1 MSQTT
6 LRLRLGL
13 RREVLILLPVA
24 LLLLVLISTFTL
36 FAFRQAISLLAEER
50 RGEAARIAQRL
61 AETIS
66 EGALPSLEALRF
78 SAPQATRIALV
89 DAAGLP
95 VLEVGAFPSGDLL
108 EPLADRELAEPL
120 GLGPGEPEPE
130 FVIGIAPATWQGRRH
145 FVRVDLVARR
155 LAGQQRSLRVL
166 SWVVLTIDVALTVLV
181 LLFLRHL
188 LTPYETMLERAR
200 QLGPGE
206 GESEDEATFLV
217 STFERA
223 LEALSKPPAPAAEDD
238 IAALERTLGPSLE
251 SGLLLLDRQG
261 TVLALNRIGAQ
272 LLGIEQPA
280 PGTPLADALAVHPSV
295 RDVVGEAVA
304 RGRTVQRRELEIGI
318 DGGVRT
324 LGLTVHP
331 LRADDGSTR
340 GSFVLFADLTETR
353 RRAEEEKLAASLV
366 QVGELAAGVAHE
378 MRNSLATLRGYLT
391 LVERAP
397 DEDSITDFISE
408 IRRESDHLQRVLE
421 DFLSFARPGSTRM
434 EAIDLETVVRRAA
447 ADPALG
453 GFEVRVERDEG
464 IETEIKG
471 DAQLLE
477 RAVRNLLHNA
487 AEAERGIDRGGPLA
501 VRLSASGEGLELA
514 IEDRGPGLAP
524 EVRDR
529 LFQPFASA
537 SAGGVGLGLAL
548 SRRIVDLHGG
558 RLTLEDRRAGGTR
571 ARLLFPAGGIATKS
585 NGSSAGESP
594 EPPPASAES
603 P

>member
-24 LLLLVLISTFTL
+24 LFLLVLISTFTL

-50 RGEAARIAQRL
+50 RDEAARIAQRL

-66 EGALPSLEALRF
+66 EGALPSFEALPLQ
-78 SAPQATRIALV
+78 APHSSRIALV

-95 VLEVGAFPSGDLL
+95 VLEVGSFPSGDLL
-108 EPLADRELAEPL
+108 APFADRDLAEPL

-130 FVIGIAPATWQGRRH
+130 FVVGIAPATWQGRRH
-145 FVRVDLVARR
+145 FVRVDLAARR
-155 LAGQQRSLRVL
+155 LAGQQRGLRVL

-200 QLGPGE
+200 QLGPG
-206 GESEDEATFLV
+206 GDDSEDEATFLV

-223 LEALSKPPAPAAEDD
+223 LEALARPPEPSGEDD

-261 TVLALNRIGAQ
+261 RVLALNRIGAQ
-272 LLGIEQPA
+272 LLDIEQPA
-280 PGTPLADALAVHPSV
+280 PGTALVDALAVHPSV
-295 RDVVGEAVA
+295 RDVIGHAVA
-304 RGRTVQRRELEIGI
+304 DGRTVQRQELEIEIGRT
-318 DGGVRT
+318 VRT

-331 LRADDGSTR
+331 LRRDDGSIR

-353 RRAEEEKLAASLV
+353 RRAEEEKLATSLV

-397 DEDSITDFISE
+397 DEESITDFMSE

-421 DFLSFARPGSTRM
+421 DFLSFARPGTTRM
-434 EAIDLETVVRRAA
+434 EEIDLETVVRRAA

-453 GFEVRVERDEG
+453 GFEVRVERAAG
-464 IETEIKG
+464 IVTEIKG

-477 RAVRNLLHNA
+477 RAVRNLLYNA
-487 AEAERGIDRGGPLA
+487 AEAERGVDRAGPLA
-501 VRLSASGEGLELA
+501 ARLGPSPDGLELA
-514 IEDRGPGLAP
+514 IEDRGPGIPA
-524 EVRDR
+524 EIRDR
-529 LFQPFASA
+529 LFQPFA

-558 RLTLEDRRAGGTR
+558 RLTLDDRPGGGTR
-571 ARLLFPAGGIATKS
+571 ARLVFPAGGNATKG
-585 NGSSAGESP
+585 N
-594 EPPPASAES
+594 EPAPAES
-603 P
+603 RQPPSSPAGTH

>member
-24 LLLLVLISTFTL
+24 LFLLVLISTFTL

-50 RGEAARIAQRL
+50 RDEAARIAQRL

-66 EGALPSLEALRF
+66 EGALPSFEALPLQ
-78 SAPQATRIALV
+78 APHSSRIALV
-89 DAAGLP
+89 DATGLP
-95 VLEVGAFPSGDLL
+95 VLEVGSFPSGDLL
-108 EPLADRELAEPL
+108 APFADRDLAEPL

-130 FVIGIAPATWQGRRH
+130 FVVGIAPATWQGRRH
-145 FVRVDLVARR
+145 FVRVDLAARR
-155 LAGQQRSLRVL
+155 LAGQQRGLRVL

-200 QLGPGE
+200 QLGPG
-206 GESEDEATFLV
+206 GDDSEDEATFLV

-223 LEALSKPPAPAAEDD
+223 LEALARPPEPSGEDD

-261 TVLALNRIGAQ
+261 RVLALNRIGAQ
-272 LLGIEQPA
+272 LLDIEQPA
-280 PGTPLADALAVHPSV
+280 PGTALVDALAVHPSV
-295 RDVVGEAVA
+295 RDVIGHAVA
-304 RGRTVQRRELEIGI
+304 DGRTVQRQELEIEIGRT
-318 DGGVRT
+318 VRT

-331 LRADDGSTR
+331 LRRDDGSIR

-353 RRAEEEKLAASLV
+353 RRAEEEKLATSLV

-397 DEDSITDFISE
+397 DEESITDFMSE

-421 DFLSFARPGSTRM
+421 DFLSFARPGTTRM
-434 EAIDLETVVRRAA
+434 EEIDLETVVRRAA

-453 GFEVRVERDEG
+453 GFEVRVERAAG
-464 IETEIKG
+464 IVTEIKG

-477 RAVRNLLHNA
+477 RAVRNLLYNA
-487 AEAERGIDRGGPLA
+487 AEAERGVDRAGPLA
-501 VRLSASGEGLELA
+501 ARLGPSPDGLELA
-514 IEDRGPGLAP
+514 IEDRGPGIPA
-524 EVRDR
+524 EIRDR
-529 LFQPFASA
+529 LFQPFA

-558 RLTLEDRRAGGTR
+558 RLTLDDRPGGGTR
-571 ARLLFPAGGIATKS
+571 ARLVFPAGGNATKG
-585 NGSSAGESP
+585 N
-594 EPPPASAES
+594 EPAPAES
-603 P
+603 RQLPSSPAGTH

>member
-24 LLLLVLISTFTL
+24 LFLLVLISTFTL

-50 RGEAARIAQRL
+50 RDEAARIAQRL

-66 EGALPSLEALRF
+66 EGALPSFEALPLQ
-78 SAPQATRIALV
+78 APHSSRIALV

-95 VLEVGAFPSGDLL
+95 VLEVGSFPSGDLL
-108 EPLADRELAEPL
+108 APFADRDLAEPL

-130 FVIGIAPATWQGRRH
+130 FVVGIAPATWQGRRH
-145 FVRVDLVARR
+145 FVRVDLAARR
-155 LAGQQRSLRVL
+155 LAGQQRGLRVL

-200 QLGPGE
+200 QFGPG
-206 GESEDEATFLV
+206 GDDSEDEATFLV

-223 LEALSKPPAPAAEDD
+223 LEALARPPEPSGEDD

-261 TVLALNRIGAQ
+261 RVLALNRIGAQ
-272 LLGIEQPA
+272 LLDIEQPA
-280 PGTPLADALAVHPSV
+280 PGTALVDALAVHPSV
-295 RDVVGEAVA
+295 RDVIGHAVA
-304 RGRTVQRRELEIGI
+304 DGRTVQRQELEIEIGRT
-318 DGGVRT
+318 VRT

-331 LRADDGSTR
+331 LRRDDGSIR

-353 RRAEEEKLAASLV
+353 RRAEEEKLATSLV

-397 DEDSITDFISE
+397 DEESITDFMSE

-421 DFLSFARPGSTRM
+421 DFLSFARPGTTRM
-434 EAIDLETVVRRAA
+434 EEIDLETVVRRAA

-453 GFEVRVERDEG
+453 GFEVRVERAAG
-464 IETEIKG
+464 IVTEIKG

-477 RAVRNLLHNA
+477 RAVRNLLYNA
-487 AEAERGIDRGGPLA
+487 AEAERGVDRAGPLA
-501 VRLSASGEGLELA
+501 ARLGPSPDGLELA
-514 IEDRGPGLAP
+514 IEDRGPGIPA
-524 EVRDR
+524 EIRDR
-529 LFQPFASA
+529 LFQPFA

-558 RLTLEDRRAGGTR
+558 RLTLDDRPGGGTR
-571 ARLLFPAGGIATKS
+571 ARLVFPAGGNATKG
-585 NGSSAGESP
+585 N
-594 EPPPASAES
+594 EPAPAES
-603 P
+603 RQPPSSPAGTH

>member
-24 LLLLVLISTFTL
+24 LFLLVLISTFTL

-50 RGEAARIAQRL
+50 REEAARIAQRL
-61 AETIS
+61 AETVS
-66 EGALPSLEALRF
+66 EGALPSLDALLLQ
-78 SAPQATRIALV
+78 APQSTRIALV
-89 DAAGLP
+89 DTSGLP
-95 VLEVGAFPSGDLL
+95 VLEVGSFPSGDLL
-108 EPLADRELAEPL
+108 APLADREPTEPL
-120 GLGPGEPEPE
+120 GLGPGEPEPD
-130 FVIGIAPATWQGRRH
+130 FVVGIAPATWQGRRH
-145 FVRVDLVARR
+145 FVRVDLAARR
-155 LAGQQRSLRVL
+155 LAGQQRGLRVL

-200 QLGPGE
+200 QLGRRGD
-206 GESEDEATFLV
+206 ESEDEATFLV

-223 LEALSKPPAPAAEDD
+223 LEALAQPPERGGEDD

-261 TVLALNRIGAQ
+261 RVLALNRIGAQ
-272 LLGIEQPA
+272 LLDIEQPP
-280 PGTPLADALAVHPSV
+280 PGTALAEALAVHPSV
-295 RDVVGEAVA
+295 RDVIGQAVA
-304 RGRTVQRRELEIGI
+304 DGRTVQRQELEIEI
-318 DGGVRT
+318 AQAVRT

-331 LRADDGSTR
+331 LRRDDGSIR

-397 DEDSITDFISE
+397 DEGSITDFMSE

-421 DFLSFARPGSTRM
+421 DFLSFARPGTTRM
-434 EAIDLETVVRRAA
+434 EEIDLEIVVRRAA

-453 GFEVRVERDEG
+453 GFEVRVERAEG
-464 IETEIKG
+464 AVTEIKG

-487 AEAERGIDRGGPLA
+487 AEAERGIDRAGPLTA
-501 VRLSASGEGLELA
+501 RLESSPDGLELA
-514 IEDRGPGLAP
+514 IQDRGPGIPA
-524 EVRDR
+524 EIRER
-529 LFQPFASA
+529 LFQPFA

-558 RLTLEDRRAGGTR
+558 RLTLEDRPGGGTR
-571 ARLLFPAGGIATKS
+571 ARILFPVGGIATKG
-585 NGSSAGESP
+585 NEASP
-594 EPPPASAES
+594 AEPRQPPSASARTR
-603 P
+603 

>member
-24 LLLLVLISTFTL
+24 LFLLVLISTFTL

-50 RGEAARIAQRL
+50 RDEAARIAQRL
-61 AETIS
+61 AETVS
-66 EGALPSLEALRF
+66 EGALPPVEVLRLQ
-78 SAPQATRIALV
+78 APQATRIALV
-89 DAAGLP
+89 DAGGLP
-95 VLEVGAFPSGDLL
+95 VLEVGSFPSGDLL
-108 EPLADRELAEPL
+108 APLADRELAEPL
-120 GLGPGEPEPE
+120 GLGPGEPETD
-130 FVIGIAPATWQGRRH
+130 FVVGLAPATWQGRRH
-145 FVRVDLVARR
+145 FVRVDLGARR

-166 SWVVLTIDVALTVLV
+166 SWVVLTIDLALTVLV

-200 QLGPGE
+200 QLGPHGGE
-206 GESEDEATFLV
+206 GEDEATFLV

-223 LEALSKPPAPAAEDD
+223 LEALARPAEPPGEDD

-261 TVLALNRIGAQ
+261 TVLALNRVGAD

-280 PGTPLADALAVHPSV
+280 PGTPLADALSVHSSV
-295 RDVVGEAVA
+295 RDVIGEAVA
-304 RGRTVQRRELEIGI
+304 DGRTVQRRELEIES
-318 DGGVRT
+318 GGRVRT

-331 LRADDGSTR
+331 LRRDDGSIR
-340 GSFVLFADLTETR
+340 GSFVLFVDLTETR
-353 RRAEEEKLAASLV
+353 QRAEEEKLATSLV

-421 DFLSFARPGSTRM
+421 DFLSFARPGTTRM
-434 EAIDLETVVRRAA
+434 EEIDLETVVRRAA

-453 GFEVRVERDEG
+453 GFEVRVEREEG

-477 RAVRNLLHNA
+477 RAIRNLLHNA
-487 AEAERGIDRGGPLA
+487 AEAERGIDRDGPLA
-501 VRLSASGEGLELA
+501 ARLGSSPDGLELA
-514 IEDRGPGLAP
+514 IEDRGPGLPA
-524 EVRDR
+524 EIRER

-558 RLTLEDRRAGGTR
+558 RLALEDRPEGGTR
-571 ARLLFPAGGIATKS
+571 ARLVFPAGGIATKG
-585 NGSSAGESP
+585 NDSP
-594 EPPPASAES
+594 DEGTREPPSAAPATH
-603 P
+603 

>member
-24 LLLLVLISTFTL
+24 LFLLVLISTFTL

-50 RGEAARIAQRL
+50 RDEAARIAQRL

-66 EGALPSLEALRF
+66 EGALPSFEALPLQ
-78 SAPQATRIALV
+78 APHSSRIALV

-95 VLEVGAFPSGDLL
+95 VLEVGSFPSGDLL
-108 EPLADRELAEPL
+108 APFADRDLAEPL

-130 FVIGIAPATWQGRRH
+130 FVVGIAPATWQGRRH
-145 FVRVDLVARR
+145 FVRVDLAARR
-155 LAGQQRSLRVL
+155 LAGQQRGLRVL

-200 QLGPGE
+200 QFGPG
-206 GESEDEATFLV
+206 GDDSEDEATFLV

-223 LEALSKPPAPAAEDD
+223 LEALARPPEPSGEDD

-261 TVLALNRIGAQ
+261 RVLALNRIGAQ
-272 LLGIEQPA
+272 LLDIEQPA
-280 PGTPLADALAVHPSV
+280 PGTALVDALAVHPSV
-295 RDVVGEAVA
+295 RDVIGHAVA
-304 RGRTVQRRELEIGI
+304 DGRTVQRQELEIEIGRT
-318 DGGVRT
+318 VRT

-331 LRADDGSTR
+331 LRRDDGSIR

-353 RRAEEEKLAASLV
+353 RRAEEEKLATSLV

-397 DEDSITDFISE
+397 DEESITDFMSE

-421 DFLSFARPGSTRM
+421 DFLSFARPGTTRM
-434 EAIDLETVVRRAA
+434 EEIDLETVVRRAA

-453 GFEVRVERDEG
+453 GFEVRVERAAG
-464 IETEIKG
+464 IVTEIKG

-477 RAVRNLLHNA
+477 RAVRNLLYNA
-487 AEAERGIDRGGPLA
+487 AEAERGVDRAGPLA
-501 VRLSASGEGLELA
+501 ARLGPSPDGLELA
-514 IEDRGPGLAP
+514 IEDRGPGIPA
-524 EVRDR
+524 EIRDR
-529 LFQPFASA
+529 LFQPFA

-558 RLTLEDRRAGGTR
+558 RLTLDDRPGGGTR
-571 ARLLFPAGGIATKS
+571 ARLVFPAGGNATKG
-585 NGSSAGESP
+585 N
-594 EPPPASAES
+594 EPAPAES
-603 P
+603 RQSPSSPAGTH